1 MEVKT
6 KSSVE
11 EIIITLTP
19 RDFSSVKSLVDLN
32 NRISAILN
40 DMTPAKVQ
48 AEYGEWCKQQI
59 VQQMEQHMNPN
70 DRKEKCEKKVND
82 APFEVQ
88 EQEQKNDSVIQAVDK
103 SKYYNATF
111 QHISWEHAQQLL
123 TLAKQLNIEF
133 GQIKPE

>member
-11 EIIITLTP
+11 EITITLTP

-40 DMTPAKVQ
+40 DMTPAKVK

-59 VQQMEQHMNPN
+59 VQQMEQHMNSN
-70 DRKEKCEKKVND
+70 DRKEKCEEKEED
-82 APFEVQ
+82 
-88 EQEQKNDSVIQAVDK
+88 DSVVKAVDK
-103 SKYYNATF
+103 SKYYNAVF